1 MACKFLDKID
11 TIATQCATIER
22 DERVSVFIR
31 ELRDALGATGDPR
44 DLIAQLTNGLDAV
57 NFAALPIHHRA
68 RFKEALTVLRNLLAG
83 NPQNTPDPVT
93 PTVETLTR
101 LFDMGIIDRP

>member
-1 MACKFLDKID
+1 MTCKFLDKID
-11 TIATQCATIER
+11 TIATQSAAIER
-22 DERVSVFIR
+22 DERVTVFIT
-31 ELRDALGATGDPR
+31 ELRDALGAAGDPPH
-44 DLIAQLTNGLDAV
+44 LIGHIANGLDAV

-83 NPQNTPDPVT
+83 NPKNTPDPVT
-93 PTVETLTR
+93 PVAETLTR